1 MRGRF
6 EDHRS
11 QARVRTQTP
20 KLKAIQTANGK
31 GQMANGLG
39 FEKSANCKPLNF
51 RCCPNLVVAPP
62 SWRLH
67 CRLEAGVTRQIRTLP
82 DFAICRLP
90 FEFALSERDEEASDP
105 SPGSVNW
112 RTDETHRLR
121 TPSPHEAVCEL
132 VFAVIPRSRGRRGI
146 SHCLENTQ
154 SEIPRGVYPEHPER
168 DPSLRSG

>member
-6 EDHRS
+6 GDHPNQS
-11 QARVRTQTP
+11 RVKTQPP
-20 KLKAIQTANGK
+20 KLKAIQTALDLKNR
-31 GQMANGLG
+31 QIANH
-39 FEKSANCKPLNF
+39 LNF
-51 RCCPNLVVAPP
+51 GCCPNLVVAPP

-132 VFAVIPRSRGRRGI
+132 VFAVIPRSRRRRGI